1 MKRTFTLIPALLLLP
16 FLAYSADVS
25 AGASVCVSAD
35 DPVRAYADAD
45 SVRTLESVSV
55 HASRTAMS
63 LGASARIVTVMDSV
77 AIASI
82 PAKTVNDLLK
92 QIAGVDVRQ
101 RGPMGMQTDI
111 SMRGGTSDQI
121 AILLN
126 GINISDPQTGHN
138 AADFP
143 VSLSQIE
150 RIEVLEG
157 PSSRV
162 YGTSSLVGAVN
173 VVTKKPDSNSVSAQ
187 VEGGSFGTFNTDLA
201 YSYSA
206 GRFGL
211 LASVGTVR
219 SDGYSRNLEGGLN
232 SDYSGQKYF
241 LLSEYDA
248 PLFNLTFQVQNHLR
262 SFDRIFQG

>member
-25 AGASVCVSAD
+25 AGASVRVSAD
-35 DPVRAYADAD
+35 DPVPAYADAD

-63 LGASARIVTVMDSV
+63 LGTSARIVTVMDSV

-150 RIEVLEG
+150 RI
-157 PSSRV
+157 
-162 YGTSSLVGAVN
+162 
-173 VVTKKPDSNSVSAQ
+173 
-187 VEGGSFGTFNTDLA
+187 
-201 YSYSA
+201 
-206 GRFGL
+206 
-211 LASVGTVR
+211 
-219 SDGYSRNLEGGLN
+219 
-232 SDYSGQKYF
+232 
-241 LLSEYDA
+241 
-248 PLFNLTFQVQNHLR
+248 
-262 SFDRIFQG
+262 

>member
-1 MKRTFTLIPALLLLP
+1 MKRTFTLIPALFLLP
-16 FLAYSADVS
+16 FLANS
-25 AGASVCVSAD
+25 AGAAASSSVYVSAD
-35 DPVRAYADAD
+35 DPVPAYADAD

-63 LGASARIVTVMDSV
+63 LGTSARIVTVMDSV

-201 YSYSA
+201 
-206 GRFGL
+206 
-211 LASVGTVR
+211 
-219 SDGYSRNLEGGLN
+219 
-232 SDYSGQKYF
+232 
-241 LLSEYDA
+241 
-248 PLFNLTFQVQNHLR
+248 
-262 SFDRIFQG
+262 